1 MLHAVFLVLDIA
13 LELMQYAIIGTAIIS
28 WLVAFDVI
36 NLHNEFARSVWRF
49 LNAVTEPVLRP
60 IRQFMPNLGGV
71 DVSPVIALLAI
82 LFLRDLIRQYGLL

>member
-1 MLHAVFLVLDIA
+1 MTHAIFLVLDVA
-13 LELMQYAIIGTAIIS
+13 LELLQYAIIGTAIIS

-60 IRQFMPNLGGV
+60 IRRFMPNLGGV
-71 DVSPVIALLAI
+71 DVSPVIALLVI